1 MKNIILIHGAL
12 GNSFHFDNLS
22 KSLSKDYK
30 VYSLL
35 FKDHGLNNA
44 SYEELR
50 IPRLVEELDEF
61 IDENNIENA
70 NVFGYSMGGYVALC
84 HSLQW
89 KNKIAKIATLATK
102 FDWSPEIAIKETS
115 FLNADI
121 IEEKIP
127 HFAEQLKKMHG
138 EKDWKQLLAKTADL
152 MIDIG
157 EQNYL
162 ATANL
167 SNIEIPV
174 QLMLGDSDRMVSLR
188 ETLDIYGE
196 LSNATLAVLPNTK
209 HPLENANS
217 ALLTLLLQQFFD

>member
-12 GNSFHFDNLS
+12 GHSLRFDNLS
-22 KSLSKDYK
+22 KSLFKDYK

-44 SYEELR
+44 SHEELR

>member
-1 MKNIILIHGAL
+1 M
-12 GNSFHFDNLS
+12 
-22 KSLSKDYK
+22 
-30 VYSLL
+30 
-35 FKDHGLNNA
+35 
-44 SYEELR
+44 R

-102 FDWSPEIAIKETS
+102 FDWSPEIATEETS

-127 HFAEQLKKMHG
+127 HYAEQLKKMHG

-152 MIDIG
+152 MIDISD
-157 EQNYL
+157 QNYL
-162 ATANL
+162 AINNL

-196 LSNATLAVLPNTK
+196 LSNATLSVLPNTK

-217 ALLTLLLQQFFD
+217 QLLDLLLRQFFG

>member
-12 GNSFHFDNLS
+12 GHGFHFDYLS

-44 SYEELR
+44 SHEELR

-89 KNKIAKIATLATK
+89 KNKISKIATLATK
-102 FDWSPEIAIKETS
+102 FDWSPEIASKETS
-115 FLNADI
+115 FFNADI

-127 HFAEQLKKMHG
+127 HYAEQLKKMHG

-162 ATANL
+162 AINNL

-174 QLMLGDSDRMVSLR
+174 QMMLGDSDKMVSLR

-196 LSNATLAVLPNTK
+196 LSNSTLAVLPNTK

-217 ALLTLLLQQFFD
+217 ALLTLLLQEFFD